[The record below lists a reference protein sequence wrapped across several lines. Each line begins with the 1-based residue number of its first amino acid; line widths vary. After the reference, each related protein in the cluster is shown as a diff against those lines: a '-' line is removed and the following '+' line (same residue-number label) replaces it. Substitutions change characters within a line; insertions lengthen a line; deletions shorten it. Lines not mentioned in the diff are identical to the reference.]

1 MIDKGKGW
9 LMALF
14 CFLLPKNG
22 RLVLL
27 SRKMQSNNK
36 NARQIFK
43 YIFSFSNLHA
53 IIIQCFI
60 YKVVCT

>member
-1 MIDKGKGW
+1 MIIIKKGW

-27 SRKMQSNNK
+27 GRKMQSNNK
-36 NARQIFK
+36 SARQIFK
-43 YIFSFSNLHA
+43 YIFSFSNLYA
-53 IIIQCFI
+53 IIMQCFI
-60 YKVVCT
+60 YKVIYM